1 VIGSTI
7 SHYQILDRLGGGGMG
22 VVYKALDLRLDRLV
36 ALKFLSSQR
45 GADEEQKRRFIREA
59 RAASLLDH
67 PNICT
72 IYEIDDTGD
81 GALFIAMALYEG
93 ETLRERIGRGPL
105 PIPEAVAIAL
115 QIASGL
121 ARAHERGIVHRD
133 VKPSNVILAREGQVK
148 LVDFGIA
155 KLAGQSR
162 LTIAGTAM
170 GTAAYMSPEQF
181 DGESVDLR
189 TDVWSLGAVAYEMV
203 AGRPPFGSNERE
215 AVRGILERHPT
226 ALSARRPD
234 APPALERIVG
244 RALAKRPS
252 DRYASMDAM
261 RDDLQRLAAT
271 LAPPEPPEPE
281 DRTAVEL
288 PAPAAVLQTAAQK
301 TAPRE
306 AVPQDAVAEEIGD
319 GLIGRTIG
327 PYQVLEI
334 LGGGGM
340 GVVYKALDA
349 RLARTAALKFLPPEL
364 TRDPGSKERFVQEA
378 RAASG
383 LDHPNLCTI
392 LELGEGPD
400 GRLYL
405 AMPCYDGETLR
416 RRIERGPL
424 PVLEAI
430 DIGEQIARGLSK
442 AHRHGIVHR
451 DIKPANVIVT
461 ADGVV
466 KILDFGL
473 AKLAGSAALSRT
485 GPSAGTP
492 AYMSPEQ
499 ARGGDVDP
507 RTDLWSL
514 GVILY
519 EMLAGRRPFR
529 GEREHAVIFSILN
542 ERPEPLS
549 ALRPEIPPE
558 LARLV
563 DRLLAKDPEE
573 RPSTIDEPLAELRAL
588 KGETAT
594 GTQTL
599 RPMPQ
604 DVPSWVWGAA
614 AAALAVLGILAAGLY
629 LFPPRAGKRAAA
641 APVEATFTRLTDQEG
656 SETFPS
662 LSPDG
667 GTFLYARHTGPANL
681 DIYSQ
686 RIGGSN
692 PVNLTAD
699 SPVNDTQ
706 PAFSPDGGTIA
717 FRSER
722 DGGGIFLMGATGE
735 SVRRLTDFGY
745 NPDWS
750 PDGKQILVATEGVS
764 EPQSRKTRSQVWRVD
779 VATGARALLVPG
791 DAVQPRWSP
800 HRLRVAY
807 WGLPTG
813 SAERA
818 LWTIPAG
825 GGPPVAVTRDEYFN
839 WSPAWSPDGRYLY
852 FASNRGGSMNLW
864 RVPIEEATGRTLGAP
879 EPITAPSE
887 WSGLLSLSRD
897 GRRIVYSTS
906 ENRANLE
913 RLSLDPATLA
923 VGSPRPVTRG
933 SRGVYSCD
941 VSPNGRELAFYTA
954 SPQEDLFLV
963 RTDGSGLRQLTDDTF
978 RDRQPRW
985 SPDGSRL
992 VFQSDRSGRYEL
1004 WSLRKDGSGLEPVT
1018 RTIGSPLAYPVW
1030 SPDGRRLALAVATRG
1045 AALLDLALPLERRKP
1060 VPLPPIPGEGQTFYA
1075 VAWSPD
1081 GKWLAGSAESSDSR
1095 SLPGVVLYSLESKS
1109 YRRLTTHG
1117 EVPRWMPDGR
1127 SLLVLDQGGIRAV
1140 DLATGSFREV
1150 VSPPPGSSFVTHC
1163 VSRDGRNL
1171 FASRLGQEGDICML
1185 TLR

>member
-1 VIGSTI
+1 MIGSTI

-45 GADEEQKRRFIREA
+45 GADEEQRRRFIREA
-59 RAASLLDH
+59 RAASVLDH

-93 ETLRERIGRGPL
+93 ETLRDRIGRGPL
-105 PIPEAVAIAL
+105 PIPEAVAMAL

-133 VKPSNVILAREGQVK
+133 VKPSNVILSRDRQVK

-162 LTIAGTAM
+162 LTVAGTAM

-189 TDVWSLGAVAYEMV
+189 TDVWSLGAVTYEMV
-203 AGRPPFGSNERE
+203 TGRPPFGSNERE
-215 AVRGILERHPT
+215 AVRGILERSPT
-226 ALSARRPD
+226 PMSSRRPEV
-234 APPALERIVG
+234 PPDLERIVG
-244 RALAKRPS
+244 RALAKRPA

-261 RDDLQRLAAT
+261 RADLQQLAST
-271 LAPPEPPEPE
+271 LDPPAPPEPE

-288 PAPAAVLQTAAQK
+288 LAPAAVLQISAQK
-301 TAPRE
+301 NAPQE
-306 AVPQDAVAEEIGD
+306 AVAQQAVAQETGD

-327 PYQVLEI
+327 PYEVQEI

-349 RLARTAALKFLPPEL
+349 RLGRTAALKFLPPEL
-364 TRDPGSKERFVQEA
+364 TRDPGSKERFIQEA
-378 RAASG
+378 RAASS

-416 RRIERGPL
+416 RTIERGPL
-424 PVLEAI
+424 PVAEAV
-430 DIGEQIARGLSK
+430 DIAEQIARGLSK
-442 AHRHGIVHR
+442 AHRHGLVHR

-485 GPSAGTP
+485 GSSAGTP

-499 ARGGDVDP
+499 ARGGNVDP

-514 GVILY
+514 GVVLY

-542 ERPEPLS
+542 ERPESLS
-549 ALRPEIPPE
+549 ALRPELPPE
-558 LARLV
+558 LLQLV
-563 DRLLAKDPEE
+563 DRLLAKDPEG

-588 KGETAT
+588 KGETGT

-599 RPMPQ
+599 RPLRQ
-604 DVPSWVWGAA
+604 GVPLWVWAA
-614 AAALAVLGILAAGLY
+614 TAAALALLAAGLY
-629 LFPPRAGKRAAA
+629 LFPRSGKRAAA

-667 GTFLYARHTGPANL
+667 NTFLYVRHTTPENL

-706 PAFSPDGGTIA
+706 PAFSPDGRAIA

-750 PDGKQILVATEGVS
+750 PDGRQILVATEGVS
-764 EPQSRKTRSQVWRVD
+764 EPQSRKTKSQVWRVD
-779 VATGARALLVPG
+779 VATGLRALLVPG

-800 HRLRVAY
+800 HGLRVAY
-807 WGLPTG
+807 WGIPTG

-825 GGPPVAVTRDEYFN
+825 GGTPVAVTRDEYFN

-864 RVPIEEATGRTLGAP
+864 RVSLEEATGRTLGAP

-923 VGSPRPVTRG
+923 VGNPRPVTRG

-941 VSPNGRELAFYTA
+941 VSPSGRELAFYTA

-963 RTDGSGLRQLTDDTF
+963 RTDGSGLRQLTEDTF

-992 VFQSDRSGRYEL
+992 VFQSDRSGRYEI

-1018 RTIGSPLAYPVW
+1018 RTIGSPLAYPIW
-1030 SPDGRRLALAVATRG
+1030 SPDGQHLALAVATRG
-1045 AALLDLALPLERRKP
+1045 AALLDLSLPLEKRKP
-1060 VPLPPIPGEGQTFYA
+1060 VPLPPIPGEGQIFYA
-1075 VAWSPD
+1075 VSWSAD
-1081 GKWLAGSAESSDSR
+1081 GKWLAGSAESRDS
-1095 SLPGVVLYSLESKS
+1095 SSVPGVVLYSLETKS

-1117 EVPRWMPDGR
+1117 EVPRWLPDGR
-1127 SLLVLDQGGIRAV
+1127 SLLVLDQGRVRAV

-1150 VSPPPGSSFVTHC
+1150 VSPPAGSSFVTHC
-1163 VSRDGRNL
+1163 VSRDGRSL
-1171 FASRLGQEGDICML
+1171 FASRLAQEGDICML
-1185 TLR
+1185 TLQ